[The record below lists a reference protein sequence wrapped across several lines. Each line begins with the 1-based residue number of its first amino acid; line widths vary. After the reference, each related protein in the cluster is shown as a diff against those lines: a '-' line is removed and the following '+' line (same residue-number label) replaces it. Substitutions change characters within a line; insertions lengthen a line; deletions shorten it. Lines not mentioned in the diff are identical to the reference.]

1 LEALLPES
9 GSDIKGHMRSD
20 LELLEASGYRD
31 RPRDFATLISILDS
45 ETRLI
50 TPTEPHGAAAKVGA
64 EAGAATDGRT
74 YYQLTHDYL
83 VHSLRSWWT
92 QKKRETRRGRA
103 ELRLAEWAAEWNVKP
118 DHRHL
123 PGWWEWAA
131 IRLLTRKGDWTPVQ
145 ERMMRQ
151 ASRYHLLQ
159 SAAV

>member
-1 LEALLPES
+1 ANPMHRLHQGAARAVLEALLPDS

-20 LELLEASGYRD
+20 QELLEASGYRE

-50 TPTEPHGAAAKVGA
+50 TPTEPHGAAGEDRV
-64 EAGAATDGRT
+64 AAPSPVNGRT

-83 VHSLRSWWT
+83 IHSLRNWLT

-103 ELRLAEWAAEWNVKP
+103 ELRLAEWASEWNARP

-131 IRLLTRKGDWTPVQ
+131 IGLLTRKSDWSP
-145 ERMMRQ
+145 
-151 ASRYHLLQ
+151 
-159 SAAV
+159 